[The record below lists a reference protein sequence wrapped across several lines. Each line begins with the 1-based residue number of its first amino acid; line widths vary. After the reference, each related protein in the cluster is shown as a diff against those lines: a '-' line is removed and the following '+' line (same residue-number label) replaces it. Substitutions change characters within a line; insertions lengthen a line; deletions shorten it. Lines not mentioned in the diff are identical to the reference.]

1 MAIPL
6 NTFKTSTA
14 LLADVG
20 GGLTGDS
27 DVVYTCPNGITAIVL
42 MAQVANI
49 SETDINK
56 VTLQHH
62 DTTSDVKTE
71 LVKNFDVQPN
81 DAAGLI
87 TGKLIVQQG
96 NKIRCFNNTTAAG
109 NTKFT
114 FSYLESLNG

>member
-14 LLADVG
+14 ELQDVSG
-20 GGLTGDS
+20 GFLGDS

-71 LVKNFDVQPN
+71 LVKNFEVQPN

-87 TGKLIVQQG
+87 TGKLIVQRV
-96 NKIRCFNNTTAAG
+96 IRSVVSITVLRVEIQ
-109 NTKFT
+109 
-114 FSYLESLNG
+114 SSRSLIWSP